1 MSEQPLIG
9 AYINPQDAAC
19 GQSLDV
25 THGMTSTVLP
35 KCLRLNAIAELD
47 MLQLGK
53 LMSVA
58 CQTRDCTLNL
68 GRCYCTPAS
77 EGDQ

>member
-9 AYINPQDAAC
+9 AHINPQDAAC

-35 KCLRLNAIAELD
+35 KCLQLNAITELD

-53 LMSVA
+53 HVSVA

-68 GRCYCTPAS
+68 GRRYCMPAS